1 MQALFGAD
9 KTPKIL
15 TRHSALSY
23 RVLREVSVDPA
34 AVKHV
39 SGIDRLGNL
48 TARSVVISLVM
59 YRLSEH
65 LDQFPLTTPDRLLTD
80 LRDALATDLRRVICS
95 RQHLLIAFVPATR
108 VEGLREFFGCNTARG
123 AGVEPGDY
131 LLHRL
136 SEEFLP
142 KDLSMIKDGVVAS
155 EVSERYLGDMDEPHV
170 VVGMS
175 PSAWLRTWAEG
186 LPEQRAFVRAAFVG
200 AESATIS
207 SRNYR
212 TLREAGARLVP
223 STRLYRALHSPTFW
237 AYVVVFGYSALRALP
252 VTFVPHF
259 HGSVALLW
267 TMDVVTAIP
276 YTWGLVAF
284 FTAHKAWLRAVG
296 FAVTLI
302 TFIAPYIY
310 FWTHG
315 RGYPWGV
322 NAVVVAMIAG
332 ALLYESFNYLRDRAV
347 ATGLRNR
354 QI

>member
-34 AVKHV
+34 AVKRV

-108 VEGLREFFGCNTARG
+108 VEGLREFFGRNTARG

-142 KDLSMIKDGVVAS
+142 QDLSMIKDGVVAS

-186 LPEQRAFVRAAFVG
+186 LP
-200 AESATIS
+200 
-207 SRNYR
+207 
-212 TLREAGARLVP
+212 
-223 STRLYRALHSPTFW
+223 
-237 AYVVVFGYSALRALP
+237 
-252 VTFVPHF
+252 
-259 HGSVALLW
+259 
-267 TMDVVTAIP
+267 
-276 YTWGLVAF
+276 
-284 FTAHKAWLRAVG
+284 
-296 FAVTLI
+296 
-302 TFIAPYIY
+302 
-310 FWTHG
+310 
-315 RGYPWGV
+315 
-322 NAVVVAMIAG
+322 
-332 ALLYESFNYLRDRAV
+332 
-347 ATGLRNR
+347 
-354 QI
+354 